1 MAEPALIEMLQQLLA
16 SGANGATIAI
26 FFFIYRLDKRV
37 SHLETLRILE
47 ERAAKRAAS

>member
-1 MAEPALIEMLQQLLA
+1 MTEIEMLQQLLA

-37 SHLETLRILE
+37 SHLETLRMLE
-47 ERAAKRAAS
+47 EKAARKAVN